1 MEIEHYS
8 TQPTLCLCDCTTETT
23 MLCTLLG
30 KSSRPVMGVTLVS
43 VTVVGLKDCQYNNAV
58 HATGDKFPSSDG
70 CNTCFCNN
78 GAVACTLKFC
88 LPKSRY

>member
-1 MEIEHYS
+1 MG
-8 TQPTLCLCDCTTETT
+8 T
-23 MLCTLLG
+23 
-30 KSSRPVMGVTLVS
+30 SSRQLLALTLES
-43 VTVVGLKDCQYNNAV
+43 FSVVGLKDCQYNKAV

-88 LPKSRY
+88 LPKSKS